1 METEKSFFFF
11 GGGGSGEGDISCS
24 VPFDE
29 VLCLSNAVQLG
40 SSPEGQGRGIR
51 NL

>member
-1 METEKSFFFF
+1 METEKVYFL
-11 GGGGSGEGDISCS
+11 GGGEYISCS

-29 VLCLSNAVQLG
+29 VLRLSNAVQLG